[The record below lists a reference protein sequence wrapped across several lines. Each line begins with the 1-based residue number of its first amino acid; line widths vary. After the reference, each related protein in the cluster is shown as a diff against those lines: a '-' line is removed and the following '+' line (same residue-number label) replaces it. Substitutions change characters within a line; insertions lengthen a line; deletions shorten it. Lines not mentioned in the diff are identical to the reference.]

1 MSDKVYKVL
10 FLCTGNSAR
19 SVLAEAILNRIG
31 AGRFTAYSAGS
42 QPKGKVHP
50 CALELLARR
59 DYDTAG
65 LRSKSWDEFTGPA
78 APALDFVFTLCDSA
92 ANETCPVWYG
102 APLSAHWG
110 LPDPAAA
117 VGAEAQRVA
126 FAEAYRALH
135 RRLESFSNL
144 PLGSLDMS
152 SLKARLAEIG
162 AGGADNVGET
172 A

>member
-1 MSDKVYKVL
+1 MNNKVHTVL

-31 AGRFTAYSAGS
+31 AGRFKAYSAGS

-59 DYDTAG
+59 GYDTAD
-65 LRSKSWDEFTGPA
+65 LHSKSWDDFSGPE
-78 APALDFVFTLCDSA
+78 APPLDFVFTLCASA

-102 APLSAHWG
+102 APFTAHWG

-117 VGAEAQRVA
+117 TGEEAQRAA
-126 FAEAYRALH
+126 FAEAYRVLH
-135 RRLESFSNL
+135 RRLELFAGL
-144 PLGSLDMS
+144 PLSALDKS

-162 AGGADNVGET
+162 AAAPQD